1 VSALILIGDGR
12 ALLGELPG
20 GSVQCVVTS
29 PPYWGLRSYLA
40 ADDPNKHLE
49 IGQEPT
55 LGAYVENLVGLFRAV
70 WRVLHPPG
78 TVFLNLG
85 DAYANTGTGG
95 PKTGLAAL
103 ADQYAPRTLARNP
116 TSDEQGAVKRGPKK
130 IPTGLKHKDLLM
142 LPARVALA
150 LQDDGWWI
158 RSHIAW
164 VKDCGMPESVKDRP
178 TQRWESVF
186 MLTKN
191 EAYFWDQIGAAE
203 PSVSVDPKHPS
214 FRPNSVEIAKRGRKT
229 FSAKNVESM
238 RSYSATR
245 NMTNVWRIN
254 PKPFKGAHFA
264 TFPPDLPRKAIQAAT
279 SDAGCCPSCRSPFRR
294 IIEKGDPDLEHQ
306 LACGSDVAGEYD
318 GQATKD
324 YAAAGVQN
332 ASDVKRRILAGMVKK
347 TTIGWEPTCQCPPL
361 PPVPCLVLDPF
372 GGSGTTGAVAESMG
386 RDSIMVDLKPEYVA
400 LAIKRLGRKCSLS

>member
-1 VSALILIGDGR
+1 MSALILIGDGR
-12 ALLGELPG
+12 TLLGELPAN
-20 GSVQCVVTS
+20 SIQCVLTS

-40 ADDPNKHLE
+40 ADDPAKHLE

-55 LGAYVENLVGLFRAV
+55 LEAYVENLVNLFRAV
-70 WRVLHPPG
+70 RRVLHPTG

-85 DAYANTGTGG
+85 DAYASSSTG
-95 PKTGLAAL
+95 
-103 ADQYAPRTLARNP
+103 
-116 TSDEQGAVKRGPKK
+116 E
-130 IPTGLKHKDLLM
+130 LKHKDLFM

-150 LQDDGWWI
+150 LQDAGWWI

-178 TQRWESVF
+178 TQRWESIYI
-186 MLTKN
+186 LTKN

-203 PSVSVDPKHPS
+203 PSVSVDPKHSS
-214 FRPNSVEIAKRGRKT
+214 FRPNSVEIAKAGRKT
-229 FSAKNVESM
+229 FSAKNAESM
-238 RSYSATR
+238 RSYAPTR

-264 TFPPDLPRKAIQAAT
+264 TFPPDLPRKAILAAT

-294 IIEKGDPDLEHQ
+294 IIQKGDPDLEHQ
-306 LACGSDVAGEYD
+306 LACGSDVAGEYE

-332 ASDVKRRILAGMVKK
+332 ASDVKRRILAGMVQK
-347 TTIGWEPTCQCPPL
+347 TTIGWEPTCDCPPAD
-361 PPVPCLVLDPF
+361 PVPCLVLDPF
-372 GGSGTTGAVAESMG
+372 GGSGTTGAVAEQMG

-400 LAIKRLGRKCSLS
+400 LAIKRLGRRCSLS

>member
-12 ALLGELPG
+12 TLLGELPAN
-20 GSVQCVVTS
+20 SIQCVVTS

-40 ADDPNKHLE
+40 GDDPAKHLE

-55 LGAYVENLVGLFRAV
+55 LEAYVENLVCLFRAV
-70 WRVLHPPG
+70 WRVLHPTG
-78 TVFLNLG
+78 TVFMNLG
-85 DAYANTGTGG
+85 DAYAS
-95 PKTGLAAL
+95 
-103 ADQYAPRTLARNP
+103 
-116 TSDEQGAVKRGPKK
+116 TSIGR
-130 IPTGLKHKDLLM
+130 LKHKDLFM

-178 TQRWESVF
+178 TQRWESIYL
-186 MLTKN
+186 LTKN

-203 PSVSVDPKHPS
+203 PSVSVDPKHSS
-214 FRPNSVEIAKRGRKT
+214 FRPNSVEIAKSGRKT
-229 FSAKNVESM
+229 FSAKNAESM
-238 RSYSATR
+238 RSYAPTR

-294 IIEKGDPDLEHQ
+294 IIQKGAPDLGHQ
-306 LACGSDVAGEYD
+306 LACGSDVAGEYE

-347 TTIGWEPTCQCPPL
+347 TTIGWEPTCECAPA

-372 GGSGTTGAVAESMG
+372 GGSGTTGAVAEQMG

-400 LAIKRLGRKCSLS
+400 LAIKRLGRISPS